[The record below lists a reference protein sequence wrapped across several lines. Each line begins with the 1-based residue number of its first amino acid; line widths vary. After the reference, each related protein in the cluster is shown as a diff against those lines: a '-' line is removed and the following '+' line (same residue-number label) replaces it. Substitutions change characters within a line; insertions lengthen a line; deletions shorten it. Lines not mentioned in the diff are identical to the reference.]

1 MFNSLLSVGG
11 AFLSTTS
18 TTKLFETFGGKE
30 IFTIACLML
39 GAAEIVLF
47 FWALVESRSS
57 KGVD

>member
-11 AFLSTTS
+11 AFLSLTS
-18 TTKLFETFGGKE
+18 NTKLFETIGGKE
-30 IFTIACLML
+30 IFTFACLML